1 MKYVIKY
8 ALAISLAMGF
18 INYAKAAEEINVRNV
33 IAEFTKR
40 YTDMV
45 TKESLIDL
53 QNPKDTDQPIGPN
66 DVAVLT
72 DMYKFEIYAIQS
84 RQNDE
89 IIKYLDA
96 NLKKN
101 DEIIKYLDA
110 NLKKNYE
117 IHKTNIEIR
126 DSSNLII
133 NLLGVLSKND
143 EVISGQNNT
152 IIRLLDKIASK

>member
-8 ALAISLAMGF
+8 ALAISLVMGF

-45 TKESLIDL
+45 TQASLIDL
-53 QNPKDTDQPIGPN
+53 QYPKDTDQPIGPN

-101 DEIIKYLDA
+101 DEI
-110 NLKKNYE
+110 
-117 IHKTNIEIR
+117 HKTNIEIR

>member
-33 IAEFTKR
+33 IADFKKS

-45 TKESLIDL
+45 EQASLIDPL
-53 QNPKDTDQPIGPN
+53 KPKDTDQPIGLN

-72 DMYKFEIYAIQS
+72 DMHKFEIYAIQS

-89 IIKYLDA
+89 IIQYLDA